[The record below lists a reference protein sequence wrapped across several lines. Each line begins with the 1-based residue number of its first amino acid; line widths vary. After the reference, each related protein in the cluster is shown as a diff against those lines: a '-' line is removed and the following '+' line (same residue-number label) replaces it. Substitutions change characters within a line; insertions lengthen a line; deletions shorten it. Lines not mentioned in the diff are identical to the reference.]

1 MRARSSSWETK
12 WSTVPGA
19 ESHIADYDLSS
30 GKFLRFLETMAG
42 KQPGDPDKAAEAII
56 AAVES
61 DTPPLRL
68 VLGKYANEKARKKFA
83 DAERERAAWEHAG
96 LATDFTPAP

>member
-1 MRARSSSWETK
+1 
-12 WSTVPGA
+12 
-19 ESHIADYDLSS
+19 
-30 GKFLRFLETMAG
+30 MAG

-68 VLGKYANEKARKKFA
+68 VLGKYANDKTRKKFA
-83 DAERERAAWEHAG
+83 DAERERAAWEHVG